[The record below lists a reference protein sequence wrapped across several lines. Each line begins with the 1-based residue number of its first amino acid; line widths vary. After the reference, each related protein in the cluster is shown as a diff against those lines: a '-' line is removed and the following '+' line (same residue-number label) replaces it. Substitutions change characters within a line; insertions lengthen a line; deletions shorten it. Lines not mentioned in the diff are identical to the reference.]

1 MEEMVLGSLDGYA
14 VCIMTYGQHKSGKT
28 YSIIGDTSATIDTS
42 TTTSSSSS
50 TDNCNIANK
59 YDGIFFQALSQLVTI
74 STKRKERY
82 KDVFN
87 ISILEVQGDRLSDFC
102 TGTTLANASGQII
115 SDATTSTKDKN
126 KKQNDNNNNKSLQ
139 NQKLEIR
146 TNYDGDTIVQ
156 GLISIPISS
165 SEEAISLWQDCVK
178 LKQQRV
184 QKEKANNINTTKEQ
198 HQQEISSS
206 HLIITI
212 TSTSTNI
219 ATGVGTVGKLVF
231 VDLASSNVHM
241 KRSATNS
248 FNSSTSSNNN
258 SKHSTTSMDI
268 ASILSPIYPQSMTPG
283 MEYKFVNKSVSTLCD
298 VVVAR
303 STYARSVPYRNS
315 TLTHLLR
322 DYLEGDAKVL
332 LLCCIS
338 CEYEDLQETF
348 TALRFANKMK
358 RIEIGKATKHTLT
371 TA

>member
-1 MEEMVLGSLDGYA
+1 MG
-14 VCIMTYGQHKSGKT
+14 
-28 YSIIGDTSATIDTS
+28 
-42 TTTSSSSS
+42 S
-50 TDNCNIANK
+50 TDNIGTK

-82 KDVFN
+82 KDVFT

-102 TGTTLANASGQII
+102 AGTTLANTSGQII
-115 SDATTSTKDKN
+115 SDTTTATKDKN
-126 KKQNDNNNNKSLQ
+126 KKQNNIIDKKQ

-165 SEEAISLWQDCVK
+165 LEEAISLWQDCVK

-184 QKEKANNINTTKEQ
+184 QSTE
-198 HQQEISSS
+198 QEISSS

-241 KRSATNS
+241 KPSTVQTNTS
-248 FNSSTSSNNN
+248 SSNNN

-283 MEYKFVNKSVSTLCD
+283 MEYKFVNKSLSTLCD

-303 STYARSVPYRNS
+303 SIYARSVPYRNS

-338 CEYEDLQETF
+338 CEFEDLQETF

-358 RIEIGKATKHTLT
+358 RIEIGKATKHTLSI
-371 TA
+371 A

>member
-1 MEEMVLGSLDGYA
+1 MIVLHRDVTSSRSFEFDRVLSPDTTQSELYDEMEEMVLGSLDGYG
-14 VCIMTYGQHKSGKT
+14 VCIMGYGQKNSGKT
-28 YSIIGDTSATIDTS
+28 YSIIGDE
-42 TTTSSSSS
+42 
-50 TDNCNIANK
+50 K

-82 KDVFN
+82 KDVFT

-102 TGTTLANASGQII
+102 AENSQ
-115 SDATTSTKDKN
+115 
-126 KKQNDNNNNKSLQ
+126 
-139 NQKLEIR
+139 QKLEIK

-156 GLISIPISS
+156 GLTSIPITSL
-165 SEEAISLWQDCVK
+165 EEGISLWKDCAK
-178 LKQQRV
+178 LKQ
-184 QKEKANNINTTKEQ
+184 KGET
-198 HQQEISSS
+198 SCS

-231 VDLASSNVHM
+231 VDLASSNVHL
-241 KRSATNS
+241 KRSTT
-248 FNSSTSSNNN
+248 STG
-258 SKHSTTSMDI
+258 SKQSATSMDI
-268 ASILSPIYPQSMTPG
+268 ASILSPIYPQVPG
-283 MEYKFVNKSVSTLCD
+283 MEYKFMNKSLSTLCD

-303 STYARSVPYRNS
+303 SSYARNVPYRNS

-348 TALRFANKMK
+348 TALRFASKMK
-358 RIEIGKATKHTLT
+358 KIEIGKATKHTLSIT
-371 TA
+371 